1 MIYRERKP
9 GVWEGTLV
17 VPLTVFNFAAEL
29 FSAESEVKP
38 GRHKLRNGVV
48 FLYIGTEILPKA
60 VEAVVEEADGYEIF
74 GAIDRYR
81 TSAEIEQFL
90 RGLDDFPF
98 AVSAVPVTFNVDDVL
113 GVNEAGRV
121 VVSRFSL

>member
-29 FSAESEVKP
+29 FSAESEVEP
-38 GRHKLRNGVV
+38 GRYKLRNGIV
-48 FLYIGTEILPKA
+48 FVDVGDETLIKLI
-60 VEAVVEEADGYEIF
+60 EAVAGEADGYEVF
-74 GAIDRYR
+74 GAI
-81 TSAEIEQFL
+81 EIEEIL
-90 RGLDDFPF
+90 RGLDDFNF
-98 AVSAVPVTFNVDDVL
+98 AVSALPVTVGVDDVL

-121 VVSRFSL
+121 VVSRFSQIM

>member
-29 FSAESEVKP
+29 FSAESEAEP
-38 GRHKLRNGVV
+38 SRHKLRNGVV
-48 FLYIGTEILPKA
+48 FLDIGTETLPK
-60 VEAVVEEADGYEIF
+60 VIEAVVEEADGYEVF
-74 GAIDRYR
+74 GTI
-81 TSAEIEQFL
+81 EIEEIL

-98 AVSAVPVTFNVDDVL
+98 AVSAFPVTFNVDDVL